1 MATAFLVYEESS
13 EIARSKIDL
22 KKRFFFPPQPVFYLA
37 AFNKAQPTNSG
48 LSETWITSD
57 ELYEAI

>member
-22 KKRFFFPPQPVFYLA
+22 KKRFFYTPNQFF
-37 AFNKAQPTNSG
+37 T
-48 LSETWITSD
+48 
-57 ELYEAI
+57 